1 MNYADSCNPYTQTF
15 LIKSISIILHIQVI
29 TNLYMVS
36 GQLVDQKLLS
46 YFTSK
51 FISNERKNF
60 FFFCDVLFFHWIK
73 FCALIVVSMT
83 VLQNVP

>member
-1 MNYADSCNPYTQTF
+1 MA
-15 LIKSISIILHIQVI
+15 
-29 TNLYMVS
+29 S

-60 FFFCDVLFFHWIK
+60 FFFFAMFYFFIE
-73 FCALIVVSMT
+73 
-83 VLQNVP
+83 

>member
-1 MNYADSCNPYTQTF
+1 MA
-15 LIKSISIILHIQVI
+15 
-29 TNLYMVS
+29 S

-60 FFFCDVLFFHWIK
+60 FFFAMFYFFIE
-73 FCALIVVSMT
+73 
-83 VLQNVP
+83 